1 MTIVVYSDADIEKV
15 QGITYRK
22 LDDFFGAVSGA
33 TAVFIDGDDPEIKQA
48 YESAKI
54 KILDELPTSAQPPN
68 GSSTVNWADIQGKPS
83 FLELGTTATTAAK
96 GDHDHAIKAH
106 TASGLAAATNLQNF
120 AQALSARTKALED
133 KQTAG

>member
-1 MTIVVYSDADIEKV
+1 MKIVVYSDADIEKV

-22 LDDFFGAVSGA
+22 LDDFFGVVSGA
-33 TAVFIDGDDPEIKQA
+33 TAVFIDGDDPEIKRA
-48 YESAKI
+48 YEAAKVQ
-54 KILDELPTSAQPPN
+54 ILRELPTSAQPPAE
-68 GSSTVNWADIQGKPS
+68 SSAVNWVDIQGKPD
-83 FLELGTTATTAAK
+83 FLELGTTAATAAK

-133 KQTAG
+133 KQTTG